1 MGNRI
6 AVMRGKKAREHLG
19 DLAVS
24 TFYERIQKGLIPPG
38 VPLGGRIVGWPAFE
52 LDAILEARIAGATDE
67 DIRHLVRNLIRKRA
81 CQPIAGTTSATGD
94 AA

>member
-52 LDAILEARIAGATDE
+52 LATDE